1 MKRKTLFWIAL
12 FAVIALAAGGY
23 AMLAGTE
30 GTTASVYVDGE
41 LTETF
46 DLASV
51 VIPYEVTIRTEKGYN
66 TLRISH
72 GAIEVAEADCP
83 GNDCVRQ
90 GKIRDSLLPIVCL
103 PHKLVIEID
112 E

>member
-1 MKRKTLFWIAL
+1 MKRKTLFWIVL

-23 AMLAGTE
+23 SMFAGAE

-41 LTETF
+41 LYGTY
-46 DLASV
+46 DLTAV
-51 VIPYEVTIRTEKGYN
+51 VIPYEVTIRTETGYN

-72 GAIEVAEADCP
+72 GGIEVAEADCP
-83 GNDCVRQ
+83 GQDCVRQ
-90 GKIRDSLLPIVCL
+90 GRIQDSLLPIVCL